1 MMPFRQ
7 VPGPG
12 IAAAHRPGR
21 LLTPRTVTGIAVTA
35 SSEANGLLRVIAGSH
50 RVLLPVE
57 IAKSRP
63 YLPVVAVPTE
73 PGDITV
79 HLSCTLHEAT
89 PPVIEERRVMYTGFS
104 LPPREEGTE
113 RGGGALG
120 ELRERVYKIV
130 S

>member
-1 MMPFRQ
+1 M
-7 VPGPG
+7 
-12 IAAAHRPGR
+12 
-21 LLTPRTVTGIAVTA
+21 TA
-35 SSEANGLLRVIAGSH
+35 SSAANGLLRVIAGSH
-50 RVLLPVE
+50 RVLMPVE
-57 IAKSRP
+57 VARSHP
-63 YLPVVAVPTE
+63 YLPVVAVPTA

-113 RGGGALG
+113 RGGSALR